1 MKGVNA
7 MHTDNLNEFIASKEI
22 PSSDVIIM
30 KDHKI
35 LHRFFCGHRDEEKT
49 KEINGNELYWLYS
62 TSKVITCTAAMRL
75 VERGAISIDDPV
87 SKYIP
92 EYAEMK
98 YIDSDKNIR
107 HCEKTMLVRDLFA
120 MRGGLT
126 YNLASPS
133 IKEALSN
140 LEGDADTLTIIRA
153 IAKEPLL
160 FEPGTDFNYSL
171 CHDVLGAVIEVASGM
186 KFSEFLKKEIFE
198 PLGMKDTGFYPNEE
212 QKKRFT
218 DQYRWENNS
227 YVKVPATCAYSIRYA
242 YESGG
247 AGLFSSV
254 NDYILFADA
263 LACHGTAY
271 NGYQLLKPETIELMR
286 SNQNDYATIQ
296 AKTTSN
302 KGYSY
307 AFGVRTL
314 ISKTDARTDAPIEWE
329 FGWDGAAGAYVSIDP
344 KYHVSAFYAQQVLGH
359 TWVYQEVHPVIRDT
373 KYYIAEICK

>member
-1 MKGVNA
+1 
-7 MHTDNLNEFIASKEI
+7 MHTDNLNEFIASKGI
-22 PSSDVIIM
+22 PSSDIIIM
-30 KDHKI
+30 KDHKV
-35 LHRFFCGHRDEEKT
+35 LHRFKCGHTDAEKT
-49 KEINGNELYWLYS
+49 KEIKGNELYWLYS

-75 VERGAISIDDPV
+75 VERGVISIDDPV

-98 YIDSDKNIR
+98 YINKDGEIVPCK
-107 HCEKTMLVRDLFA
+107 KTMLVRDLFA

-126 YNLASPS
+126 YNLSSPS
-133 IKEALSN
+133 IKEALAN
-140 LEGDADTLTIIRA
+140 LKGDADTLTIVKA

-160 FEPGTDFNYSL
+160 FEPGTSYNYSL

-186 KFSEFLKKEIFE
+186 KFGEFLKKEIFE
-198 PLGMKDTGFYPNEE
+198 PLGMKDTGFYPTEE

-218 DQYRWENNS
+218 DQYRWENNA

-254 NDYILFADA
+254 DDYIVFADA
-263 LACHGTAY
+263 LACRGTAF

-286 SNQNDYATIQ
+286 SNQSDYALVQSKI
-296 AKTTSN
+296 SN
-302 KGYSY
+302 SRGYSY

-314 ISKTDARTDAPIEWE
+314 MNKTDAKTDAPIEYE
-329 FGWDGAAGAYVSIDP
+329 FGWDGAAGAYVAIDA
-344 KYHVSAFYAQQVLGH
+344 KHHVSLFYAQQVLGH
-359 TWVYQEVHPVIRDT
+359 GWVYQDVHPVIRDT
-373 KYYIAEICK
+373 MYYIAGICK